1 MIQAI
6 REWPYIERRLDRNR
20 SKQQIDWLFQATFLV
35 RSGQGLGTIDNWL
48 LNLRLLLFIR
58 IKAQENFSILSIETG
73 LLGEFS
79 CYLSALEF
87 SEDQTD
93 SFSLVAWNCKASN
106 PHPYF

>member
-6 REWPYIERRLDRNR
+6 KGMALYREKVGR
-20 SKQQIDWLFQATFLV
+20 KQKQATDRLV
-35 RSGQGLGTIDNWL
+35 ISSYFPCKARTGLGTIDNWL

-73 LLGEFS
+73 LLEEFS
-79 CYLSALEF
+79 CYLSALDF
-87 SEDQTD
+87 SEDQID